1 MFEWFKNSFVF
12 LNRLN
17 TLMKKI
23 NTAAEI
29 PTSKAKTE
37 KPAATKVIKKTP
49 EKSTATKVTK
59 KTPEKSVTTE
69 ATQITPETSSTTE
82 VTKTTPEKPSPKPK
96 PAKKAPVVDPESIA
110 SSSEIAMHE
119 RVGFTVGF
127 IWHYL
132 AENGET
138 SVAKLVDALPEEDEI
153 IQRSIG
159 WLAQEDKITL
169 SMIDQVE
176 TIALKG

>member
-1 MFEWFKNSFVF
+1 
-12 LNRLN
+12 
-17 TLMKKI
+17 MKKV
-23 NTAAEI
+23 NTTAKI
-29 PTSKAKTE
+29 PTSKAK
-37 KPAATKVIKKTP
+37 AD
-49 EKSTATKVTK
+49 KSTATKVTK
-59 KTPEKSVTTE
+59 KTPEKPVTTE
-69 ATQITPETSSTTE
+69 ATQISPETSTTE
-82 VTKTTPEKPSPKPK
+82 VTKTPPKKISPKPK
-96 PAKKAPVVDPESIA
+96 PAKKAPVVDPEPIA

-119 RVGFTVGF
+119 RVGFTAGS

-138 SVAKLVDALPEEDEI
+138 SVAKLVDALPEEVEI

>member
-1 MFEWFKNSFVF
+1 MFEWCKNSFVF

-29 PTSKAKTE
+29 PTSKAKAE

-49 EKSTATKVTK
+49 EKSTATKITK
-59 KTPEKSVTTE
+59 KTPEKSVTE
-69 ATQITPETSSTTE
+69 AAQITPETSITTE
-82 VTKTTPEKPSPKPK
+82 VTKTTPKKTSPMPK
-96 PAKKAPVVDPESIA
+96 PAKKAAIVDPEPIV
-110 SSSEIAMHE
+110 SSSKIAMHE
-119 RVGFTVGF
+119 RIGLSAGS

-132 AENGET
+132 TENGET
-138 SVAKLVDALPEEDEI
+138 SVTKLVDALPEEEEL

-169 SMIDQVE
+169 SVADQIE

>member
-29 PTSKAKTE
+29 PTSKAKT
-37 KPAATKVIKKTP
+37 K
-49 EKSTATKVTK
+49 KSTATKVTK

>member
-29 PTSKAKTE
+29 PTSKAKAE
-37 KPAATKVIKKTP
+37 KPAATKVI
-49 EKSTATKVTK
+49 K

-69 ATQITPETSSTTE
+69 ATQITPETSITTE
-82 VTKTTPEKPSPKPK
+82 VTKTTPKKTSPKPK
-96 PAKKAPVVDPESIA
+96 PAKKAPVVDPEPIA

-119 RVGFTVGF
+119 RIGLTAGS
-127 IWHYL
+127 IWHFL
-132 AENGET
+132 TENGET
-138 SVAKLVDALPEEDEI
+138 SVAKLVDALPEEEEL

-169 SMIDQVE
+169 SVADQIE